1 MAVFG
6 SRTIS
11 SASPHCAR
19 GFTLIE
25 MMVVVAIIAILAAI
39 ALPNY
44 SEYIRRG
51 KIIEAT
57 SALSDMRTRYEQFF
71 LDHRKYTGGCVSFL
85 ATVQPQ
91 AKAFTL
97 ECLTGETDIAYAPTA
112 TGIATE
118 GMSGFTYT
126 INQRN
131 ERSSSGP
138 GGTYTN
144 PNCWANRKDGSCP

>member
-6 SRTIS
+6 SRTES
-11 SASPHCAR
+11 TVTTHCAR
-19 GFTLIE
+19 GFTLLEVMI
-25 MMVVVAIIAILAAI
+25 VVAIVAILAAI

-57 SALSDMRTRYEQFF
+57 TALSDMRTRYEQFF
-71 LDHRKYTGGCVSFL
+71 LDHRKYTGGCASFL

-91 AKAFTL
+91 AKSFTL
-97 ECLTGETDIAYAPTA
+97 ECLTGETDTAYAPTA

-126 INQRN
+126 INQLN
-131 ERSSSGP
+131 QRSSSGP

-144 PNCWANRKDGSCP
+144 GTCWANRKDGSCP